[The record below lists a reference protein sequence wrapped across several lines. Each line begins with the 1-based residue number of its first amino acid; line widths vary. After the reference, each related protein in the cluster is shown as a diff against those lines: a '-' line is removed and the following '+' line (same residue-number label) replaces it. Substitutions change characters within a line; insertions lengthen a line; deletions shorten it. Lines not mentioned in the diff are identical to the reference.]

1 MNTKKQ
7 QVIDLWQ
14 ACFHDDEPFV
24 RLYFEQVYR
33 NENTLVHQV
42 GGRVDSALQMLPY
55 TMAYGGTEI
64 PVSYISGASTY
75 PETRGKGQMK
85 MLLQEAFGKMKQR
98 GHPLSLLIPAE
109 DWLFGFYRK
118 TGYGEG
124 MYYRNR
130 ELTPGTAIA
139 AGYSFRCIT
148 EEFLQ
153 KEATC
158 EWLHRIYLYFSEK
171 LNKRPFCVR
180 HTFADFK
187 IIVSDLFQSKGCI
200 GVLSRAA
207 GEIAGLAFVYPSPE
221 DNRRYVKELLADTL
235 PMQNALLGE
244 LAAGYSGSHVQYKE
258 TVPAPGIP
266 YGMIRVIDA
275 EKMLALFASSH
286 PAYNG
291 IIALEDTLLPEN
303 TGTYILENG
312 RCRKTGETFSGGT
325 RLSMPELA
333 TFLFAGQPVY
343 MTLMLD

>member
-14 ACFHDDEPFV
+14 TCFHDDEPFV
-24 RLYFEQVYR
+24 RLYFTHVYR
-33 NENTLVHQV
+33 DENTLVHQV
-42 GGRVDSALQMLPY
+42 DGRVDSALQMVPY
-55 TMAYGGTEI
+55 TMAYGGVEI

-75 PETRGKGQMK
+75 PVARGKGRMK
-85 MLLQEAFGKMKQR
+85 MLLHEAFGKMKQR
-98 GHPLSLLIPAE
+98 NQYLSLLIPAE
-109 DWLFGFYRK
+109 EWLFGFYRK

-130 ELTPGTAIA
+130 VLVPVAATE

-153 KEATC
+153 KEATG

-171 LNKRPFCVR
+171 MNKRPFCVR

-187 IIVSDLFQSKGCI
+187 IIVSDLFQSKGRLGLLC
-200 GVLSRAA
+200 SAA
-207 GEIAGLAFVYPSPE
+207 GHIAGLAFAYPSA
-221 DNRRYVKELLADTL
+221 DNGMYVKELLADTVEAQHCL
-235 PMQNALLGE
+235 EGKV
-244 LAAGYSGSHVQYKE
+244 AACYPGNEVKYKE
-258 TVPAPGIP
+258 IVPAPGIP

-286 PAYNG
+286 PAYNR
-291 IIALEDTLLPEN
+291 IISLEDTLLPEN

-312 RCRKTGETFSGGT
+312 TCRKTGETFSGGT